1 MAMNN
6 KSKFDIIVPCYNVE
20 HIIEKSLDSIFS
32 QKYSK
37 DEYSVIVIDDG
48 STDNTF
54 RLLKKY
60 DQHESITI
68 INRKKNRGY
77 GYSIKE
83 GILASKAEKIF
94 ITDADGSYPI
104 ELIPEFINNFKD

>member
-1 MAMNN
+1 MNN

-48 STDNTF
+48 STDNT
-54 RLLKKY
+54 LKSLNRFNSE
-60 DQHESITI
+60 QNLTVISFESNKGLSTAR
-68 INRKKNRGY
+68 NH
-77 GYSIKE
+77 
-83 GILASKAEKIF
+83 GIR
-94 ITDADGSYPI
+94 
-104 ELIPEFINNFKD
+104 